1 MNDKSSNSNLEWK
14 KTGFDFN
21 ERLTLK
27 TNVAKAIA
35 ESRKDKNSGLR
46 RFTPGNISLPNGL
59 IKIRKRIKDVYDEED
74 EDEDTYS
81 YVNIQMFHAFDAS
94 KEESSLM
101 GALADE
107 EKQFIR
113 RQETRQMMDLNQET
127 GKINALL
134 QADKLMKENG
144 MKGLDKRV
152 MSQNFQ
158 ELTVN
163 TDFTSKAINEDLR
176 KKLKLKGHMLKDEKA
191 LKLLNGAKQ
200 VKMFAGEK
208 SLEGMK
214 VDDVASIGEKKR
226 SSQETARL
234 ILKKTGR
241 IDVKGK
247 TIKNPQKVIG
257 KRGTDPRKAEQP
269 EHGGSQY
276 AQEHFWKQTQFHV
289 ASLSIY
295 ASAVK
300 QAFPPRHVVLARP
313 AAAASSAF
321 SV

>member
-27 TNVAKAIA
+27 TNVARAVA

-74 EDEDTYS
+74 EDEDSYS
-81 YVNIQMFHAFDAS
+81 YVNIQMFHSFDEG
-94 KEESSLM
+94 KKESSLM
-101 GALADE
+101 SALADE

-113 RQETRQMMDLNQET
+113 NQETRQMMNLNQET

-134 QADKLMKENG
+134 QANKLMKDNG

-158 ELTVN
+158 ELAVN

-176 KKLKLKGHMLKDEKA
+176 KKLKLKGHMIKDEKA

-214 VDDVASIGEKKR
+214 VDDVANIGEKKR
-226 SSQETARL
+226 SAQETARL

-247 TIKNPQKVIG
+247 TIKNPQKAVG
-257 KRGTDPRKAEQP
+257 KDKKKEAEIARQM
-269 EHGGSQY
+269 
-276 AQEHFWKQTQFHV
+276 KQNVRWSDIQ
-289 ASLSIY
+289 
-295 ASAVK
+295 K
-300 QAFPPRHVVLARP
+300 
-313 AAAASSAF
+313 
-321 SV
+321 

>member
-81 YVNIQMFHAFDAS
+81 YVNIQMFHAFDAG

-257 KRGTDPRKAEQP
+257 KDKNKEAEIARQM
-269 EHGGSQY
+269 
-276 AQEHFWKQTQFHV
+276 KQNVRWSDIQ
-289 ASLSIY
+289 
-295 ASAVK
+295 K
-300 QAFPPRHVVLARP
+300 
-313 AAAASSAF
+313 
-321 SV
+321 

>member
-27 TNVAKAIA
+27 TNVARAVA

-74 EDEDTYS
+74 EDEDSYS
-81 YVNIQMFHAFDAS
+81 YVNIQMFHSFDEG
-94 KEESSLM
+94 KKESSLM
-101 GALADE
+101 SALADE

-113 RQETRQMMDLNQET
+113 NQETRQMMNLNQET

-134 QADKLMKENG
+134 QANKLMKDNG

-176 KKLKLKGHMLKDEKA
+176 KKLKLKGHMIKDEKA

-214 VDDVASIGEKKR
+214 VDDVANIGEKKR
-226 SSQETARL
+226 SAQETARL

-247 TIKNPQKVIG
+247 TIKNPQKAIG
-257 KRGTDPRKAEQP
+257 KDKKKEAEIARQM
-269 EHGGSQY
+269 
-276 AQEHFWKQTQFHV
+276 KQNVRWSDIQ
-289 ASLSIY
+289 
-295 ASAVK
+295 K
-300 QAFPPRHVVLARP
+300 
-313 AAAASSAF
+313 
-321 SV
+321 

>member
-257 KRGTDPRKAEQP
+257 KDKKKEAEIARQM
-269 EHGGSQY
+269 
-276 AQEHFWKQTQFHV
+276 KQNVRWSDIQ
-289 ASLSIY
+289 
-295 ASAVK
+295 K
-300 QAFPPRHVVLARP
+300 
-313 AAAASSAF
+313 
-321 SV
+321 

>member
-152 MSQNFQ
+152 MTQNFQ
-158 ELTVN
+158 ELTDN

-257 KRGTDPRKAEQP
+257 KDKKKEAEIARQM
-269 EHGGSQY
+269 
-276 AQEHFWKQTQFHV
+276 KQNVRWSDIQ
-289 ASLSIY
+289 
-295 ASAVK
+295 K
-300 QAFPPRHVVLARP
+300 
-313 AAAASSAF
+313 
-321 SV
+321 

>member
-191 LKLLNGAKQ
+191 LKLLNGDKQ
-200 VKMFAGEK
+200 VKKIAGEK

-257 KRGTDPRKAEQP
+257 KDKKKEAEIARQM
-269 EHGGSQY
+269 
-276 AQEHFWKQTQFHV
+276 KQNVRWSDIQ
-289 ASLSIY
+289 
-295 ASAVK
+295 K
-300 QAFPPRHVVLARP
+300 
-313 AAAASSAF
+313 
-321 SV
+321 

>member
-152 MSQNFQ
+152 MTQNFQ

-257 KRGTDPRKAEQP
+257 KDKKKEAEIARQM
-269 EHGGSQY
+269 
-276 AQEHFWKQTQFHV
+276 KQNVRWSDIQ
-289 ASLSIY
+289 
-295 ASAVK
+295 K
-300 QAFPPRHVVLARP
+300 
-313 AAAASSAF
+313 
-321 SV
+321 

>member
-27 TNVAKAIA
+27 TNVARAVA

-46 RFTPGNISLPNGL
+46 RFTPGNISLPNGI

-74 EDEDTYS
+74 EDEDSYN
-81 YVNIQMFHAFDAS
+81 YVNIQMFHSFDAE
-94 KEESSLM
+94 KKESSLM
-101 GALADE
+101 SALADE

-113 RQETRQMMDLNQET
+113 NQETRQMMNLNQET

-134 QADKLMKENG
+134 QADKLMKDNG

-176 KKLKLKGHMLKDEKA
+176 KQLKLKGHMIKDEKA

-214 VDDVASIGEKKR
+214 VDDVANIGEKKR
-226 SSQETARL
+226 SAQETARL

-247 TIKNPQKVIG
+247 TIKNPQKTIG
-257 KRGTDPRKAEQP
+257 KDKKKEAEIARQM
-269 EHGGSQY
+269 
-276 AQEHFWKQTQFHV
+276 KQNVRWSDIQ
-289 ASLSIY
+289 
-295 ASAVK
+295 K
-300 QAFPPRHVVLARP
+300 
-313 AAAASSAF
+313 
-321 SV
+321 